1 MAKKEERK
9 HTHTHIKPIW
19 NSSTVLEMGVVF
31 LLAAWFFFSRFPLT
45 QRGVG
50 AVSFSTSKQ
59 NRVTQRT
66 ASEPRRRH
74 RKPLRCV
81 QARHPRFWN
90 AAKTNSAH
98 SLSPSPFLPPLPVPP
113 LSFSL
118 FSAHSPRAL
127 PSLSPQQPLT
137 VPAGMGHT
145 AHGASI
151 PPPLPGGGCGHS
163 LRGGAMRCR
172 RSASATAP
180 RL

>member
-31 LLAAWFFFSRFPLT
+31 LLAAWVFFFTLPTYTERSRSGFVFHLQAEPRDATHRFGTAATTQKTPPLCASTTPSLLECCENQLGAFTFPL
-45 QRGVG
+45 
-50 AVSFSTSKQ
+50 SIS
-59 NRVTQRT
+59 
-66 ASEPRRRH
+66 P
-74 RKPLRCV
+74 
-81 QARHPRFWN
+81 
-90 AAKTNSAH
+90 
-98 SLSPSPFLPPLPVPP
+98 PSPFP
-113 LSFSL
+113 FSPRTP
-118 FSAHSPRAL
+118 PRAL

-137 VPAGMGHT
+137 VPAGMGHA

>member
-31 LLAAWFFFSRFPLT
+31 LLAAWFFFTLPTYTERSRSGFVFHLQAEPRDATHRFGTAATTQKTPPLCASTTPSLLECCENQLGAFTFPL
-45 QRGVG
+45 
-50 AVSFSTSKQ
+50 SIS
-59 NRVTQRT
+59 
-66 ASEPRRRH
+66 P
-74 RKPLRCV
+74 P
-81 QARHPRFWN
+81 
-90 AAKTNSAH
+90 
-98 SLSPSPFLPPLPVPP
+98 SPSPPPL
-113 LSFSL
+113 L
-118 FSAHSPRAL
+118 FPFLRAL
-127 PSLSPQQPLT
+127 PPCSPLPLSP
-137 VPAGMGHT
+137 A
-145 AHGASI
+145 AADCSSRDGARSTRRFD

>member
-9 HTHTHIKPIW
+9 HTHTRIKPIW

-98 SLSPSPFLPPLPVPP
+98 SLSPSPFLPPL
-113 LSFSL
+113 L
-118 FSAHSPRAL
+118 FPFLRAL
-127 PSLSPQQPLT
+127 PPCSPLPLSP
-137 VPAGMGHT
+137 A
-145 AHGASI
+145 AADCSSRDGARSTRRFD
-151 PPPLPGGGCGHS
+151 PPPPPGGGCGHS

>member
-9 HTHTHIKPIW
+9 HTHTRIKPIW

-98 SLSPSPFLPPLPVPP
+98 SLSPSPFLPPL
-113 LSFSL
+113 L
-118 FSAHSPRAL
+118 FPFLRAL
-127 PSLSPQQPLT
+127 PPCSPLPLSPAAADCSSRDGARSTRRFDPPPTSRRGLRAF
-137 VPAGMGHT
+137 PAG
-145 AHGASI
+145 
-151 PPPLPGGGCGHS
+151 
-163 LRGGAMRCR
+163 RGDAV
-172 RSASATAP
+172 
-180 RL
+180 